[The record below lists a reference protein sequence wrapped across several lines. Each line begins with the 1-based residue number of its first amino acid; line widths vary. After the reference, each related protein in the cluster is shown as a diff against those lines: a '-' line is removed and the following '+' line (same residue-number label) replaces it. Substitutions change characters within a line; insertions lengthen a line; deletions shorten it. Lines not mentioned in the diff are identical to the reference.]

1 MASSSQGRSPS
12 MPLPSLA
19 RPSLSHRFPM
29 GASHSA
35 SAITVGHLVM
45 VGLGRGLK
53 FGGGSYLVFVMV
65 VVL

>member
-1 MASSSQGRSPS
+1 
-12 MPLPSLA
+12 MPLASLT

-45 VGLGRGLK
+45 VGLGRGSK